1 MGIEDL
7 KNGQRYDGVIVSSTW
22 DSEEPLNLKISK
34 PISIQISAFVK
45 GSIPFNQ
52 IVEVDDLAKFGL

>member
-7 KNGQRYDGVIVSSTW
+7 KKGQRYDGIIVSSTW

-34 PISIQISAFVK
+34 PLSVQISAFVK
-45 GSIPFNQ
+45 GYVSFNQ
-52 IVEVDDLAKFGL
+52 ISEIDDVA